1 MNDFISSATS
11 GNWKRLNTDSSL
23 RLQKRANKR
32 KSEKKIIPLE
42 YFSDS
47 KNITDL
53 NALIDRINLEN
64 WSIDSVIY
72 SLCINMLK
80 NANLT
85 EKNHVKK
92 VIENYDFEIIPKLLE
107 YKIPDNERDFLG
119 LVYQSLLT
127 EGEKNIQG
135 SYYTPQKITD
145 NMVSDFDFSS
155 GEKYF
160 DPCCGSGSFILSL
173 KAENPEQIFGID
185 KDFIAVL
192 IAKVNLLLKYN
203 EKIFEPRI
211 ICADYLNNLK
221 NDYSE
226 ILFDYVASNPPW
238 GAKIKSGE
246 TFSYFFVKSFEQLKS
261 NGIIRFLFPESILR
275 VKTHRNIRKF
285 FLESGSIESITS
297 YEGNF
302 TGVMT
307 RYVSISLS
315 KKSQNKN
322 FIYKSNDS
330 EQIINISSIYK
341 YGTENLIFN
350 FLNSYDLKI
359 FELFNSKG
367 KYSLKNSVW
376 ALGIVTGDNKKKLL
390 KEFSE
395 GSEEI
400 FTGRE
405 ITPYLLRPAKNYIF
419 YDRKNFQQIANDEI
433 YRAPEKLVYKFIS
446 NKLVFAYDNRQKLF
460 LNSANILIPNIPGM
474 STKTVMAFLNSELY
488 QFIYKKIFG
497 EVKILQGNLTELLF
511 PEIERSE
518 DKIISVLVNE
528 ILKNENINEIHS
540 KIQDIIYEIFGITN
554 KQKIYIRKI
563 LS

>member
-64 WSIDSVIY
+64 WSVDNVIY
-72 SLCINMLK
+72 SLCLNMLK
-80 NANLT
+80 KSGLLK
-85 EKNHVKK
+85 KNHVKK
-92 VIENYDFEIIPKLLE
+92 VIESYDFEIIPELLD

-119 LVYQSLLT
+119 IVYQSLLT

-203 EKIFEPRI
+203 DKIFTPQI
-211 ICADYLNNLK
+211 ICADYLNNSK

-226 ILFDYVASNPPW
+226 MLFDYVASNPPW

-246 TFSYFFVKSFEQLKS
+246 TFSYFFVKAFKQLKS

-341 YGTENLIFN
+341 YGTENFIFN
-350 FLNSYDLKI
+350 LLNPNDLEI

-376 ALGIVTGDNKKKLL
+376 ALGIVTGDNEKKLL

-405 ITPYLLRPAKNYIF
+405 ITPYLLHPAKNYIF
-419 YDRKNFQQIANDEI
+419 YDRKNFQQIAHDEI

-446 NKLVFAYDNRQKLF
+446 NKLVFAYDDRQKLF

-474 STKTVMAFLNSELY
+474 SIKTVMAFLNSELY
-488 QFIYKKIFG
+488 QFMYKKIFG
-497 EVKILQGNLTELLF
+497 EVKILQGNLTELFF

-518 DKIISVLVNE
+518 DKIISVLIDR
-528 ILKNENINEIHS
+528 ILKNENVNEIHS
-540 KIQDIIYEIFGITN
+540 KIQDIIYELFKITE